1 MQSAADWWS
10 QCAFVRDYFFGGQ
23 QKVAHQ
29 LAAYLAQNY
38 VGQGITELRPETDV
52 SALIGD
58 SIRMYINSDEFT
70 LAREEG
76 PLADVDLKESF
87 SFQDLV
93 GLIHARHL

>member
-29 LAAYLAQNY
+29 LAAYRAQND

-52 SALIGD
+52 SALGGD
-58 SIRMYINSDEFT
+58 
-70 LAREEG
+70 
-76 PLADVDLKESF
+76 
-87 SFQDLV
+87 
-93 GLIHARHL
+93 